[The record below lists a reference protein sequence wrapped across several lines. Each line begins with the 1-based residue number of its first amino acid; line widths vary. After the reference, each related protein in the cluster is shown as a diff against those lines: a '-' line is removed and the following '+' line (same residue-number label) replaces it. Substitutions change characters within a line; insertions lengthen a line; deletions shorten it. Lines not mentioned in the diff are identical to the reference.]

1 MPRRWCWRRRGPG
14 RPMKP
19 RFLSSAPPPTMFVPW
34 APRGGPVATS
44 EPIYLSYD
52 EYESLRL
59 TYMEGLNQEDVAR
72 KMEVS
77 RGTVWR
83 CLESARNKLVRMMVE
98 RRPLI
103 ITDKPTKPTEEPR
116 T

>member
-1 MPRRWCWRRRGPG
+1 
-14 RPMKP
+14 MKP
-19 RFLSSAPPPTMFVPW
+19 RFLSSVPAPTMFVPW
-34 APRGGPVATS
+34 APGGGPISTG
-44 EPIYLSYD
+44 EPVYLSYD

-59 TYMEGLNQEDVAR
+59 TYMEGLNQEEVAQR
-72 KMEVS
+72 MGIS

-103 ITDKPTKPTEEPR
+103 IADKPPQPPEEPK

>member
-1 MPRRWCWRRRGPG
+1 MPRRWCWRRGGPG

-19 RFLSSAPPPTMFVPW
+19 RFLSSVPSPTMFVPW
-34 APRGGPVATS
+34 VPGGGPMPTK

-59 TYMEGLNQEDVAR
+59 TYIEGLNQEEVAER
-72 KMEVS
+72 MKIS

-103 ITDKPTKPTEEPR
+103 IADKPPQPPEGPST
-116 T
+116 